1 MSQPVSRTESRA
13 ESRALNRAWLLYGAN
28 GYTGELIA
36 RAAAAAGEQPILAG
50 RNAGAVTALA
60 QELGLPSR
68 VFALDDPAALRS
80 GLDGV
85 SVVLHAAGPFT
96 ATAAPMIE
104 ACLHT
109 GAHYVDITGEIAV
122 FELAF
127 AQHARAQAAGVVLCP
142 GVGFDV
148 IPTDCVAAAL
158 AAALPGVTTLALGF
172 DSRSAPS
179 PGTARTSLQ
188 GLGQGGKVRRGGRI
202 VDVPLGAE
210 VRRIDFGAG
219 EKLAMAIPWGD
230 VSTAF
235 HTTGIGDVT
244 VYMPVSSRMLRL
256 VRALERLRRLPGASW
271 LGLQLGARLRGV
283 VQGPDATARAATP
296 TWVWGEARDAR
307 GRTVRARLRTA
318 NGYDVTVHGA
328 LAAVAHLRKRR
339 GPGGFFTPAR
349 LLGPSIAEQLPGSG
363 RLTLEAD

>member
-1 MSQPVSRTESRA
+1 MSRA
-13 ESRALNRAWLLYGAN
+13 AGGAWLLYGAN

-36 RAAAAAGEQPILAG
+36 RAAAAAGERPILAG
-50 RNAGAVTALA
+50 RHTGAVTALA
-60 QELGLPSR
+60 TTLGLPSR

-85 SVVLHAAGPFT
+85 SVVLNAAGPFA

-104 ACLHT
+104 ACLHA
-109 GAHYVDITGEIAV
+109 GAHYADITGEIAV

-158 AAALPGVTTLALGF
+158 AAALPGASTLALGF
-172 DSRSAPS
+172 DSRSPPS

-202 VDVPLGAE
+202 VDLPLGAE
-210 VRRIDFGAG
+210 VRRIDFGDG

-244 VYMPVSSRMLRL
+244 VYMPVSPRTLRL
-256 VRALERLRRLPGASW
+256 VRVIDRLRRLPGAAW
-271 LGLQLGARLRGV
+271 LGTRLAGRMRRV
-283 VQGPDATARAATP
+283 VHGPDAATRAATP
-296 TWVWGEARDAR
+296 TWVWGETRDAA

-328 LAAVAHLRKRR
+328 LAAVAHLVGWR
-339 GPGGFFTPAR
+339 GPGGYCTPVR
-349 LLGPSIAEQLPGSG
+349 LMGPSIAERLPGSG
-363 RLTLEAD
+363 RLTLQAD